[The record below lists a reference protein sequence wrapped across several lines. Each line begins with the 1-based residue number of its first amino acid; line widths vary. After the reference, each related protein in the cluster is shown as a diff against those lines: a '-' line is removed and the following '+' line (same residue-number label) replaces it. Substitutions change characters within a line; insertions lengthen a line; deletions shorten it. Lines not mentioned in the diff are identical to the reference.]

1 MAMEIKTVEVAN
13 ENEESTIRFFSQ
25 FAWNLKSSQRIYNK
39 DTHLENRKDG
49 TYSVTE
55 TVDFT
60 KLVFERDKNH
70 PHYATI
76 VAYET
81 KYLAGLEM
89 LPKNAPP
96 SYDSIE
102 DFASKVNIDI
112 RNKKQRSQF
121 KILLI
126 SGIIIAAVFHF
137 LIWMSLCGD
146 SFWLL
151 ALTFLG
157 FVAGIGVFI
166 SSFVTKSKNK
176 NKMIEKA
183 LNGEDAEAAAALKE
197 KYDAAVQK
205 SNEYN
210 GECARLDHILDELE
224 KIV

>member
-60 KLVFERDKNH
+60 KLVFERDKKH
-70 PHYATI
+70 PHYAAI

-81 KYLAGLEM
+81 EYLEGLEK

-96 SYDSIE
+96 SYLSIE
-102 DFASKVNIDI
+102 DFVNNVNVDI

-121 KILLI
+121 NILLI
-126 SGIIIAAVFHF
+126 SGIIIAVLFHV
-137 LIWMSLCGD
+137 LIWMSLCGE
-146 SFWLL
+146 SILLL
-151 ALTFLG
+151 ALTILG

-176 NKMIEKA
+176 KMMIEKA
-183 LNGEDAEAAAALKE
+183 LRGEDAEAAAALKE

-205 SNEYN
+205 SNEYH